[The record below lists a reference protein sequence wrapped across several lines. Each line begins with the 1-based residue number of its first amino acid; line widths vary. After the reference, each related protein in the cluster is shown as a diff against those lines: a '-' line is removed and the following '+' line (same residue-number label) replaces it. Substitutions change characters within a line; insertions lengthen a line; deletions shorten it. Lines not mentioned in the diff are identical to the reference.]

1 MKKSLPACCLLVG
14 DQVEKRSDRV
24 IIADKKAAEGR
35 DIALLMLTHHKITK
49 PE

>member
-24 IIADKKAAEGR
+24 IIADKKAAEGE
-35 DIALLMLTHHKITK
+35 TG
-49 PE
+49 PY